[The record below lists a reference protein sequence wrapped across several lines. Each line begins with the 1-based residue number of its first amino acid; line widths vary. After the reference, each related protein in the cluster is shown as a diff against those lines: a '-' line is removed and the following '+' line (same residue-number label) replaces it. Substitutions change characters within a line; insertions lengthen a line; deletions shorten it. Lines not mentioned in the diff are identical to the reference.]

1 MFRSKIVRPRFL
13 GMTGIAFVLAGLNDA
28 AVRGGVTLVEPGHTL
43 TQLVDSAFPLH
54 PSQPALDAACA
65 FGNQGNIESI
75 GIDPATGTLYVQL
88 SPGGFS
94 SANTCVFSVAGP
106 VVTLV
111 NPSTG
116 FGINSRGT
124 DLHVD
129 PITGLLVTQ
138 DQNVSPARIATIVPL
153 FPGLVGTYSFLSPPI
168 FSSGTFGMGFSA
180 GAGGSDVPSGDIV
193 FTSDVLAN
201 GIHSAFFG
209 GGATTSHVTPPVGG
223 DDMVIQPDG
232 DWVHVP
238 DFDGVITAYSPAP
251 PHVATL
257 SPTGL
262 NVFGMFVEV
271 GLPFVFGTRATV
283 CDTTG
288 DLYVSYSGGIG
299 GSGIF
304 RVDETLTTATLVL
317 TITGDEGLHDLTLGP
332 SSVGAGESVYFTVH
346 DQASGGEEVWEVT
359 VPECCPGAVVDLDIK
374 PGSCPNSFNRNSNGV
389 LPVAL
394 TGSETFDVALVNLA
408 TVQLSRADGVGASVA
423 PHEGPP
429 GPHTVI
435 DDVATPFNGELCDCH
450 EEAGDGFADL
460 SMKFQ
465 SELVVSALELDDLA
479 PGALVE
485 LTLTGTTLDGTAFQV
500 NDCIRLVPPGT
511 PPGMMTASSNLPGI
525 WLDAAPLDSHFD
537 GGGFTF
543 FSRTYPLSTE
553 VTVSAP
559 LYPANH
565 PGWILDRW
573 FINWIPVPAGATTV
587 MFPVDMEHHSIVLI
601 YRELPP
607 TDLERLRQA
616 DNGSRVGSPD
626 PAE

>member
-94 SANTCVFSVAGP
+94 SANTCVFSVTGP

-116 FGINSRGT
+116 LGINSRGT

-180 GAGGSDVPSGDIV
+180 GVGGSDVPSGDIV

-317 TITGDEGLHDLTLGP
+317 TITDEDGLHDLTLGP

-374 PGSCPNSFNRNSNGV
+374 PGSCPNSFNNKGTGNGK

-394 TGSETFDVALVNLA
+394 VGTDEFDVTMVDTSTL
-408 TVQLSRADGVGASVA
+408 QLSRADGVGGSVT
-423 PHEGPP
+423 PLMGPP
-429 GPHTVI
+429 GPGITI
-435 DDVATPFNGELCDCH
+435 SDTATPFSGELCDCI
-450 EEAGDGFADL
+450 EAEGDGIADL
-460 SMKFQ
+460 NMKFHRTTMTN
-465 SELVVSALELDDLA
+465 VLELGDL
-479 PGALVE
+479 PGNSMVE
-485 LTLTGTTLDGTAFQV
+485 LEVSGTLLDGTEFAV
-500 NDCIRLVPPGT
+500 RDCIRLVPPGDIDGDGEVGVADLL
-511 PPGMMTASSNLPGI
+511 GMLATWGPCP
-525 WLDAAPLDSHFD
+525 AP
-537 GGGFTF
+537 
-543 FSRTYPLSTE
+543 
-553 VTVSAP
+553 
-559 LYPANH
+559 PANCVADFDES
-565 PGWILDRW
+565 GDVGITDFLLLLG
-573 FINWIPVPAGATTV
+573 NWG
-587 MFPVDMEHHSIVLI
+587 
-601 YRELPP
+601 
-607 TDLERLRQA
+607 
-616 DNGSRVGSPD
+616 
-626 PAE
+626 